1 MYNFKELL
9 DIQGILKFPEK
20 LEADI
25 RATDIPLSLF
35 GFILNRNVTGMK
47 LAQLVDFADCE
58 DAYKLVRTVVRDFI
72 CPDITDGEI
81 QACDGVALMRYVYF
95 VTDEV
100 QKINDLF
107 NSIQPDQTAEEIQAR
122 PPQFGIMGLVDYAMK
137 RFGLHCY
144 DDALN
149 LKAIEVWQAMKID
162 NETAAYQRRLQ
173 AIYNRKQQ
181 VKHK

>member
-1 MYNFKELL
+1 MYTFKELL

-25 RATDIPLSLF
+25 RATEIPSALF
-35 GFILNRNVTGMK
+35 GFVLNRNVRGMT
-47 LAQLVDFADCE
+47 LSQLVDFADCE
-58 DAYKLVRTVVRDFI
+58 DAYKVVKTVVHDFI
-72 CPDITDGEI
+72 CQDITDGEI
-81 QACDGVALMRYVYF
+81 QACDGVALMRYVYH

-100 QKINDLF
+100 KKINELF
-107 NSIQPDQTAEEIQAR
+107 ESIQPDQTAEEIQAR

-144 DDALN
+144 DDALK
-149 LKAIEVWQAMKID
+149 LKSIEVWQAMRID

-173 AIYNRKQQ
+173 EIYNRKSR
-181 VKHK
+181 KK